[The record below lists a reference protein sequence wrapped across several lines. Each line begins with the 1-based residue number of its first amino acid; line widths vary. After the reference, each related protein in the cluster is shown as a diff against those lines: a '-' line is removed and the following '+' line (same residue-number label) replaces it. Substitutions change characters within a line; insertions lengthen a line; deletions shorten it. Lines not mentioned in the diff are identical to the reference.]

1 MPIEIYRH
9 FSYFFKK
16 TIDKCLKA
24 WYTLT
29 IEKI

>member
-9 FSYFFKK
+9 FLFLLKK
-16 TIDKCLKA
+16 TIDKYPEVC
-24 WYTLT
+24 YTLT